1 MYITTWIIYASLEN
15 VMSLPLIYGQNNTS
29 LAIVIKNYNELSDAI
44 FLASLAGQWFMLIPT
59 DSM

>member
-1 MYITTWIIYASLEN
+1 
-15 VMSLPLIYGQNNTS
+15 MSLPLIYGQNNTS
-29 LAIVIKNYNELSDAI
+29 LAIDINCSGYNELSDAI